1 MSPTGRPEG
10 EYRSAQREGSPASAM
25 PFIHLTG
32 VAKSYRRGRV
42 IVPVLQGLD
51 LDVEA
56 GGFVALTGPSGS
68 GKSTLLNLIAGL
80 DRPDHGQVVVGGQ
93 DLARMGELAR
103 TRWRARHVGFVFQ
116 FYNLIP
122 VLSAVENVALALLVG
137 AAPAALRQRRA
148 LAALDDVGLSHRA
161 RHFPDELS
169 GGEQQRVAIARAL
182 VNDPPLVVADE
193 PTGDLDDR
201 SADEALALLR
211 RCHDGRGTTLLMVT
225 HDARAAAVAT
235 SRIRLAKDRLDSA
248 QPERKSLPCSSPA

>member
-1 MSPTGRPEG
+1 MSTL
-10 EYRSAQREGSPASAM
+10 
-25 PFIHLTG
+25 PFISLSG

-42 IVPVLQGLD
+42 TVPVLNDLD
-51 LDVEA
+51 LDIQA
-56 GGFVALTGPSGS
+56 GAFVALTGPSGS

-80 DRPDHGQVVVGGQ
+80 DRPDRGRIVVGGQ

-137 AAPAALRQRRA
+137 PTPAGARHRRA
-148 LAALDDVGLSHRA
+148 LAALDDVGLAHRA
-161 RHFPDELS
+161 LHFPDELS

-182 VNDPPLVVADE
+182 VNDPALVVADE

-201 SADEALALLR
+201 SADEVLALLR
-211 RCHDGRGTTLLMVT
+211 RYHETRGTTLLMVT

-235 SRIRLAKDRLDSA
+235 TRIRLAKYRLDA
-248 QPERKSLPCSSPA
+248 VLPEPEPLPCSSPA